1 MSHAQAISA
10 TLTASG
16 QIATIPNSAIGNST
30 SLSATFT
37 PSVAGQ
43 SFITAVESSLDGEVT
58 LLDTATVTG
67 TTTRTIALT
76 FAPDFFRVFAIWT
89 NAPQGFSVAVAASGS
104 GSGPSF
110 AANLDL
116 ANVHTQ

>member
-10 TLTASG
+10 TVTQSG
-16 QIATIPNSAIGNST
+16 QVVTIPNSAIQNSA
-30 SLSATFT
+30 SLSVTFT

-58 LLDTATVTG
+58 LLDTATVSG

-76 FAPDFFRVFAIWT
+76 FAPDYFRLFAIWT
-89 NAPQGFSVAVAASGS
+89 NAPQSFSVSVAASAS
-104 GSGPSF
+104 GTGATF